1 MKQHIVISA
10 VGGDRVGMVHELSK
24 AVADC
29 GGSISESR
37 MTSLGNEFA
46 MLLLVNGNW
55 HTLAKLEGEFKKLA
69 DATGMN
75 IQLRRTEERAARNDM
90 LPYSIDV
97 VCLDQ
102 TGIVAGPVRLLRP
115 ARRGH
120 RRVVDPLLCGG
131 AHRRADVLRTDDRE
145 RPEPTAHRR
154 AARGVHGFLRSSES
168 GRHLRAGQELNPPS
182 TTMSKIAVGKK
193 APAFTLE
200 GTAGNGRSRMP
211 PAQRVVIYF
220 YPRDNTPGCTQEG
233 QSFAAAFMPQFK
245 KLEGL
250 DRRDLARTPCRRT
263 RNSRSKMGF
272 PFELLSDADRTVCKL
287 YDVIQ
292 EKSMYGKKYMG
303 VERSTFLIDAK
314 GVLRPSGARSK

>member
-55 HTLAKLEGEFKKLA
+55 HTLAKLEGEFKKLG

-102 TGIVAGPVRLLRP
+102 TGIVG
-115 ARRGH
+115 
-120 RRVVDPLLCGG
+120 VDIAELS
-131 AHRRADVLRTDDRE
+131 T
-145 RPEPTAHRR
+145 
-154 AARGVHGFLRSSES
+154 RS
-168 GRHLRAGQELNPPS
+168 
-182 TTMSKIAVGKK
+182 
-193 APAFTLE
+193 
-200 GTAGNGRSRMP
+200 
-211 PAQRVVIYF
+211 Y
-220 YPRDNTPGCTQEG
+220 
-233 QSFAAAFMPQFK
+233 AAAHTGAPMFSVQMIVNVP
-245 KLEGL
+245 
-250 DRRDLARTPCRRT
+250 
-263 RNSRSKMGF
+263 SR
-272 PFELLSDADRTVCKL
+272 LH
-287 YDVIQ
+287 I
-292 EKSMYGKKYMG
+292 
-303 VERSTFLIDAK
+303 
-314 GVLRPSGARSK
+314 GVLREEFMDFCDHLNLDAILEPVKS